1 VSRRDPSISH
11 LLFADDSI
19 MFFKLDGMQARNV
32 QELLAVFERSTGQEL
47 SPSKCPLLV
56 HEGVDNGYQRCSR
69 SSRSSASKD
78 QVLMRSI

>member
-1 VSRRDPSISH
+1 
-11 LLFADDSI
+11 
-19 MFFKLDGMQARNV
+19 V